1 MIEKFKEK
9 TLAISEAVSRNQSAQ
24 STIGLLFTSS
34 DNPRKQSE

>member
-9 TLAISEAVSRNQSAQ
+9 TLTSSEAVSRSQSAQ
-24 STIGLLFTSS
+24 STIGLLITFC